1 MAMGAGSRTMDDS
14 AWGHGEWMGVPDSD
28 LVHYPKEEPW
38 AAGGAFDP
46 SKVRRVLLI
55 EDLDDLDDHRTYVY
69 VCPRTTQDW
78 GRGIEHHPHEHR
90 PGGIDVVGTCL
101 IDLPGQ
107 VSGGWPAEKARL
119 LASAEWSC
127 REPPKTG
134 LLCDLD
140 AKRWAL

>member
-1 MAMGAGSRTMDDS
+1 MGAGSRTMNDS
-14 AWGHGEWMGVPDSD
+14 AWGYGEWIGVPDPN
-28 LVHYPKEEPW
+28 LVHYPTEEPW
-38 AAGGAFDP
+38 AAGGAQDP
-46 SKVRRVLLI
+46 SKVRPVLLI
-55 EDLDDLDDHRTYVY
+55 EDLYDLDDHRTYAY

-107 VSGGWPAEKARL
+107 VSWGWPAEKARL

-127 REPPKTG
+127 REPPETG
-134 LLCDLD
+134 LLRDLD

>member
-1 MAMGAGSRTMDDS
+1 
-14 AWGHGEWMGVPDSD
+14 MGVPDFD

-46 SKVRRVLLI
+46 SKVRPVLLI